1 MSRIHRNQLNKHVI
15 VLDESNEHVVE
26 IDVSYYHILIEV
38 NDLISTI
45 EQTRDIEMLDI
56 TEIQPYLHSVLLP
69 YFNEQEIELEDEN
82 IEFKDILHLEVKQT
96 LLPIEHLI
104 EEEQKLLPSDTDV
117 TITAYEIFND
127 RELSQDVTTVI
138 MDILEAVKL
147 DQSPIE

>member
-1 MSRIHRNQLNKHVI
+1 M
-15 VLDESNEHVVE
+15 
-26 IDVSYYHILIEV
+26 SYYHILIEV
-38 NDLISTI
+38 NDHISTI
-45 EQTRDIEMLDI
+45 EQTRDIQIFDI
-56 TEIQPYLHSVLLP
+56 IEIKPYLHSILLP
-69 YFNEQEIELEDEN
+69 YFNEQIIELEDEN
-82 IEFKDILHLEVKQT
+82 LEFLDILHLEVKQT

-147 DQSPIE
+147 DQPPIE